1 MPDVPSSL
9 VILTVLAT
17 GAALSAVARLLLPAS
32 RRLAW
37 SSTIV
42 AAVLGAALAWLPFD
56 LLADDPGG
64 WGRLAIG
71 VVGAVVAVGTA
82 TTVLVERERRRARG
96 VAHATVEE
104 IIAGGEGER
113 VELKATARWNTR
125 SGAKDPRMEDEV
137 VVTLAG
143 FMNASGGTLL
153 LGVEDDGTVC
163 GLADDY
169 AVVPGRDRDG
179 FELWLRTLLAE
190 RLGRAE
196 TADAGVSF
204 VTIDGNDVCRVDV
217 APADAP
223 VFVGSSGGARTADF
237 HLRVGNATR
246 KLLTDEVLDYQRR
259 RWR

>member
-1 MPDVPSSL
+1 MPEIPPSI
-9 VILTVLAT
+9 VILAVLAT
-17 GAALSAVARLLLPAS
+17 GAALSAIARLLLPAS

-37 SSTIV
+37 STTIV

-64 WGRLAIG
+64 WGRLIAG
-71 VVGAVVAVGTA
+71 VVGAVLAVGIA
-82 TTVLVERERRRARG
+82 TVVLVERERRRARG
-96 VAHATVEE
+96 APHATVDEL
-104 IIAGGEGER
+104 IVMGEGDR

-125 SGAKDPRMEDEV
+125 SGAKDPRMEEEV
-137 VVTLAG
+137 VVTVAG
-143 FMNASGGTLL
+143 FMNATGGTLL
-153 LGVEDDGTVC
+153 LGVEDDGTVR
-163 GLADDY
+163 GLDEDL

-204 VTIDGNDVCRVDV
+204 VKIDGRDVCRVDV

-223 VFVGSSGGARTADF
+223 VFVRSAGGARAADF

-246 KLLTDEVLDYQRR
+246 RLLTDEVLDYQRR

>member
-1 MPDVPSSL
+1 MPDLPPSL
-9 VILTVLAT
+9 VVFTVLAT
-17 GAALSAVARLLLPAS
+17 GAALGAFTRLVLPTS
-32 RRLAW
+32 RRLVW
-37 SSTIV
+37 STTVV
-42 AAVLGAALAWLPFD
+42 ASVLGAALAWLPFD
-56 LLADDPGG
+56 LLGPHPGG
-64 WGRLAIG
+64 WARLAAG
-71 VVGAVVAVGTA
+71 VVGAVIAVGIA
-82 TTVLVERERRRARG
+82 TVVLVARERRRARG
-96 VAHATVEE
+96 VAGATIEE
-104 IIAGGEGER
+104 LIAAGEGDR

-137 VVTLAG
+137 VVTIAG
-143 FMNASGGTLL
+143 FMNATGGTLL
-153 LGVEDDGTVC
+153 VGVEDDGSVH
-163 GLADDY
+163 GLAEDY

-204 VTIDGNDVCRVDV
+204 ATIDGKDVCRVDV
-217 APADAP
+217 APADGP

-246 KLLTDEVLDYQRR
+246 KLLTDEVLEYQRR